1 MGKIR
6 VMLVDDDR
14 LAIEYM
20 RGIVEWEELGYEVVA
35 AAYNGKQALRLL
47 DQYSP
52 QLVITDISMAH
63 MDGIEL
69 CQKIRERSK
78 EVRVVLLTAY
88 GEFEYAR
95 QAVQLGVDYYLIK
108 DEVDA
113 EYMKERLLALRE
125 LIANQVKISQ
135 IMFQKMLIDY
145 FQIGEKYVE
154 ALYQDK
160 SVTKFLKLNYYYAI
174 FEKNSPVRIGKRT
187 VEESEAMPEFL
198 EHCLRAA
205 SENGMEISLH
215 SLIPHDRIL
224 LVLENKDSSEYETKK
239 FLLFS
244 MKQIQKQL
252 ETEMNCRCTGYVS
265 AYPVKFRDVYEMLT
279 GQNSIFNCRLFT
291 GIGKIYNMEEN
302 CWKNAEMPTVESGC
316 FQKAI
321 DAGDFS
327 EKIQSLFKKCLEDQ
341 VNSRSFTE
349 CIEEAYQALHT
360 EEKKQLSLRY
370 QQEMEPENY
379 YDFEEAVQG
388 LCKYYEKIREGR
400 KNAVL
405 KKEFRPEA
413 RKAMEYIQ
421 EHFQETQLKVSDIA
435 DYLKLSESRIS
446 VIFKKETGKT
456 LIQYLTELRIENAK
470 KLLKNTELK
479 VYEIAETVGYSNS
492 QYLSNLF
499 YKEVGCFPLEY
510 RKNGK

>member
-35 AAYNGKQALRLL
+35 AAYNGKQALRFL

-69 CQKIRERSK
+69 CQKIREKSK

-145 FQIGEKYVE
+145 FQMDEKYVE

-174 FEKNSPVRIGKRT
+174 FEKNSPVIIGKRT
-187 VEESEAMPEFL
+187 MAEDEDMSVFL
-198 EHCLRAA
+198 EHCMKAA
-205 SENGMEISLH
+205 FENGMEIFLH
-215 SLIPHDRIL
+215 SLIPHGRIL
-224 LVLENKDSSEYETKK
+224 LVLENKESSEYEVQKS
-239 FLLFS
+239 LLFS
-244 MKQIQKQL
+244 MKKTQRQL
-252 ETEMNCRCTGYVS
+252 ETDMNCRCTGYIS

-279 GQNSIFNCRLFT
+279 GQNSIFNCCLFT
-291 GIGKIYNMEEN
+291 GIGKIYNMEEK
-302 CWKNAEMPTVESGC
+302 CWKNTGFPEIESGY
-316 FQKAI
+316 FQKAVE
-321 DAGDFS
+321 AGDFL
-327 EKIQSLFKKCLEDQ
+327 EKIQLLYKKCLENQ
-341 VNSRSFTE
+341 VNSRSFAE
-349 CIEEAYQALHT
+349 CIEDVYQILQN
-360 EEKKQLSLRY
+360 EEKKQLSLQH
-370 QQEMEPENY
+370 QQEVKLENY
-379 YDFEEAVQG
+379 YDFEEAIQG
-388 LCKYYEKIREGR
+388 LCKYYEKIREAG
-400 KNAVL
+400 KNSVL
-405 KKEFRPEA
+405 KKEFRPEV
-413 RKAMEYIQ
+413 KKTMEYIQ
-421 EHFQETQLKVSDIA
+421 GHFQETQLKVSDIA
-435 DYLKLSESRIS
+435 EHLKLSESRIS

-479 VYEIAETVGYSNS
+479 VYEIAEAVGYSNS